1 MNDSIGRCA
10 VHGGEI
16 SRVAPEKREIRE
28 NHLRAA
34 RYDASVSCV
43 GGRDSIRSAGYLR
56 PDTFYMY
63 VHMYVRVYTHACK
76 LYLYYLA
83 NFTRQGTARHATRP
97 AAGIKSLRD
106 LSETSSQCKFRGEKG
121 IFIVRKNQVSDNSE
135 YRGSQPQFAITS
147 VSFYESDIIEQS
159 SFLPFPLK
167 SHFIFPYISILIIL
181 IQSIENLN

>member
-1 MNDSIGRCA
+1 MTLASLAWAVAIASDRRGTYVQIPSICMYICMY
-10 VHGGEI
+10 V
-16 SRVAPEKREIRE
+16 
-28 NHLRAA
+28 
-34 RYDASVSCV
+34 
-43 GGRDSIRSAGYLR
+43 SIRTR
-56 PDTFYMY
+56 
-63 VHMYVRVYTHACK
+63 
-76 LYLYYLA
+76 A
-83 NFTRQGTARHATRP
+83 NSISITWLILHGEARHVTPRD
-97 AAGIKSLRD
+97 AGIKSFRD
-106 LSETSSQCKFRGEKG
+106 LSETSSQCKFRGERE

>member
-1 MNDSIGRCA
+1 MSDSIGRCA

-97 AAGIKSLRD
+97 AAGIKSFRD
-106 LSETSSQCKFRGEKG
+106 LSETSSQCKFRGERG
-121 IFIVRKNQVSDNSE
+121 IFIVRKNQVCPITRNIAVANSSS
-135 YRGSQPQFAITS
+135 RSHPCLFTS
-147 VSFYESDIIEQS
+147 LTS
-159 SFLPFPLK
+159 SSNLLFFPSLWNLIL
-167 SHFIFPYISILIIL
+167 FFPISLF
-181 IQSIENLN
+181 